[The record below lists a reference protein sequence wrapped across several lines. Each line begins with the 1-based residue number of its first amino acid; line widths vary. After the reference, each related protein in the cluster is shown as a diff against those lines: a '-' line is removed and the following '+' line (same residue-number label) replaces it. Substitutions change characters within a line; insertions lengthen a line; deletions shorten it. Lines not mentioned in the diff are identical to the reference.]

1 MTPGKSSQSDL
12 VDMEKMVNSITR
24 EIDLYWSAVESD
36 EGNKL
41 CSIHKV
47 PQHILE
53 VDRNAYEPII
63 LSIGSYHHGAPKLTA
78 MEREKWKCLDFILKL
93 NCELSLQDYIRAIH
107 KLEKQARC
115 YYSEEIPMEK
125 MMFVRLLLL
134 DSCFILVK
142 VDRTVVAAM
151 QLKEV
156 PTDVTPGSIA
166 VKDGLNSGQEVESN
180 CPMQRRETEIAVHEI
195 ELTKSHFDHIESK
208 SNRTEHEQNADYAS
222 GCNNSG
228 DWYANYAWHD
238 LFLLENQMP
247 FFIVEAV
254 YNLALS
260 KQRAK
265 AFLRDKIVEC
275 VEDILRQFPKGI
287 EESKKPKNFYHL
299 LHLCH
304 IYLRPTHKC
313 VGTNQNHS
321 KRYVGSNQKE
331 NEESRLLTR
340 QKDCFQDEQL
350 PIRWRQAVQYHE
362 AGVQLKKRVYSIYEK
377 HSLLDIKFS
386 NGVLEVPCLTID
398 ENTESLFKNLI
409 AFEQMDSQYENYITA
424 YIAFMSQLVS
434 TSEDAT
440 LLTERG
446 IIVHMLDNDDEVSAM
461 FTRLSTHLIFGSDT
475 YHYLQT
481 LSYVLE
487 DHYQSRL
494 NRWMAWL
501 WRNHFSNPWLA
512 LGVLAAV
519 VVLLCTIVQ
528 TIFTR
533 KMVVKAAFAVAMFLL
548 TTNMLVSVATR
559 SPDNLLNSFPEETG
573 HVYSASTVQK
583 MTEYKPTTAQGPG
596 FSSEEKIVMTGP
608 NNFVWPTRPA
618 PIADQFNHERYLNK

>member
-1 MTPGKSSQSDL
+1 
-12 VDMEKMVNSITR
+12 MVNSITR

-63 LSIGSYHHGAPKLTA
+63 LSIGPYHHGAPKLTA

-208 SNRTEHEQNADYAS
+208 
-222 GCNNSG
+222 
-228 DWYANYAWHD
+228 
-238 LFLLENQMP
+238 
-247 FFIVEAV
+247 
-254 YNLALS
+254 
-260 KQRAK
+260 
-265 AFLRDKIVEC
+265 
-275 VEDILRQFPKGI
+275 
-287 EESKKPKNFYHL
+287 
-299 LHLCH
+299 
-304 IYLRPTHKC
+304 IYL
-313 VGTNQNHS
+313 GQ
-321 KRYVGSNQKE
+321 RYVGSNQKE

-528 TIFTR
+528 TIFTVLAYR
-533 KMVVKAAFAVAMFLL
+533 Q
-548 TTNMLVSVATR
+548 
-559 SPDNLLNSFPEETG
+559 P
-573 HVYSASTVQK
+573 H
-583 MTEYKPTTAQGPG
+583 
-596 FSSEEKIVMTGP
+596 
-608 NNFVWPTRPA
+608 
-618 PIADQFNHERYLNK
+618 

>member
-63 LSIGSYHHGAPKLTA
+63 LSIGPYHHGAPKLTA

-304 IYLRPTHKC
+304 MYLRPTHKC

-321 KRYVGSNQKE
+321 KVRFFHHLVYLGQRYVGSNQKE

-528 TIFTR
+528 TIFTVLAYR
-533 KMVVKAAFAVAMFLL
+533 Q
-548 TTNMLVSVATR
+548 
-559 SPDNLLNSFPEETG
+559 P
-573 HVYSASTVQK
+573 H
-583 MTEYKPTTAQGPG
+583 
-596 FSSEEKIVMTGP
+596 
-608 NNFVWPTRPA
+608 
-618 PIADQFNHERYLNK
+618 

>member
-1 MTPGKSSQSDL
+1 MSIKMTPGKSSQSDL

-63 LSIGSYHHGAPKLTA
+63 LSIGPYHHGAPKLTA

-254 YNLALS
+254 YNLAL
-260 KQRAK
+260 
-265 AFLRDKIVEC
+265 E
-275 VEDILRQFPKGI
+275 
-287 EESKKPKNFYHL
+287 
-299 LHLCH
+299 
-304 IYLRPTHKC
+304 
-313 VGTNQNHS
+313 
-321 KRYVGSNQKE
+321 
-331 NEESRLLTR
+331 
-340 QKDCFQDEQL
+340 
-350 PIRWRQAVQYHE
+350 
-362 AGVQLKKRVYSIYEK
+362 
-377 HSLLDIKFS
+377 
-386 NGVLEVPCLTID
+386 
-398 ENTESLFKNLI
+398 
-409 AFEQMDSQYENYITA
+409 
-424 YIAFMSQLVS
+424 
-434 TSEDAT
+434 
-440 LLTERG
+440 
-446 IIVHMLDNDDEVSAM
+446 
-461 FTRLSTHLIFGSDT
+461 
-475 YHYLQT
+475 
-481 LSYVLE
+481 
-487 DHYQSRL
+487 
-494 NRWMAWL
+494 
-501 WRNHFSNPWLA
+501 
-512 LGVLAAV
+512 
-519 VVLLCTIVQ
+519 
-528 TIFTR
+528 
-533 KMVVKAAFAVAMFLL
+533 
-548 TTNMLVSVATR
+548 
-559 SPDNLLNSFPEETG
+559 
-573 HVYSASTVQK
+573 
-583 MTEYKPTTAQGPG
+583 
-596 FSSEEKIVMTGP
+596 
-608 NNFVWPTRPA
+608 
-618 PIADQFNHERYLNK
+618 